1 MSSTRLWILVLT
13 GVAFL
18 AGTASGVL
26 LERTQDPAPEIP
38 FQDYRDRIVARYE
51 LEPIRA
57 RALDLLLV
65 DYQRKLEEVEA
76 RYQPTYQAAMEEDL
90 TALGI
95 QYEVLLRDKVL
106 HAAAR
111 QQYAKDALG
120 TPPAA
125 SAQTASSQT
134 SSD

>member
-1 MSSTRLWILVLT
+1 VSSTRLWILALT

-18 AGTASGVL
+18 AGTASGIL
-26 LERTQDPAPEIP
+26 LERTQNPAPEIP

-51 LEPIRA
+51 LEPLRA

-65 DYQRKLEEVEA
+65 DYQRKLDEVEA
-76 RYQPTYQAAMEEDL
+76 RYQPTYQAAMEDDL

-111 QQYAKDALG
+111 EQYEKDVLG
-120 TPPAA
+120 TLPSQPAPA
-125 SAQTASSQT
+125 SGF
-134 SSD
+134 